1 MKKTEAVKLNRHL
14 AMLRAG
20 AAAVPLRVADV
31 DYNVD
36 TIIRTAEDASRKG
49 IQLLAFPEMSITGY
63 TIGDLVQQQILLDSA
78 KAGLSRLAKTTAKL
92 ELLIIVGLPLVVS
105 QRVYNCAAVI
115 GSGKVLGIVPKTF
128 LPNYKEFYEARHF
141 TPSREAD
148 TGFIEIDGHPVPFG
162 ADLLF
167 TVRGLESAVVG
178 VEICEDMWVPL
189 APHEYQALAG
199 ATVLV
204 NISASNEILGKSDW
218 RRTMVASESGRCL
231 AAECYVSAGID
242 ESSNDVVYAGHS
254 LIAENGVV
262 MRESRRFEESSL
274 IFADIDTER
283 LVHDRLTQ
291 TTFNDIERQRIP
303 FRFIEAEIKDIEA
316 AKIYNSMNPHPFV
329 PDDPARR
336 AERCREIFS
345 MQVAGLAKKL
355 TGSKNEKIVLGISGG
370 LDSTLALLVAVR
382 TMDGLKLSRKNIYAY
397 TMPGFGTTRRTRA
410 NAEKLCKEL
419 GVTFEIVDIKPSSE
433 SHLKDINHNFKDEDT
448 VFENVQARY
457 RTELLFNQANH
468 LRAIVLG
475 TGDLT
480 EIALGWATFSGD
492 HISHYH
498 VNCSVP
504 KTLVQY
510 LVKWVAESEPEKS
523 PVAGI
528 LFDIL
533 ATPITPEL
541 KRPNNG
547 RTEQLTEEIIG
558 PVELADFFLYPFI
571 RFGMR
576 PGKILYFANEI
587 NKEAGFCKK
596 YSLDELFKWEKT
608 FITRFFANQFKRTCM
623 PEGPKVGSVSLSPRG
638 DWRMP
643 SDAEAKVWLQ
653 DLELMYG
660 LLSSR

>member
-1 MKKTEAVKLNRHL
+1 MKNTEIVKLNRDL
-14 AMLRAG
+14 AMLRVG
-20 AAAVPLRVADV
+20 AAAVALRVADV
-31 DYNVD
+31 DFNIKS
-36 TIIRTAEDASRKG
+36 IISAAENASLKG
-49 IQLLAFPEMSITGY
+49 IQLLAFPEMAVTGY
-63 TIGDLVQQQILLDSA
+63 TIGDLVHQQILLDSA
-78 KAGLSRLAKTTAKL
+78 KAGLSRLAKDTAKL
-92 ELLIIVGLPLVVS
+92 EMLLIAGLPLIVD

-115 GSGKVLGIVPKTF
+115 GSGRILGVVPKAF

-148 TGFIEIDGHPVPFG
+148 NGFVEIGGDLVPFG
-162 ADLLF
+162 TDLLF
-167 TVRGLESAVVG
+167 AVRGLESAVVG

-204 NISASNEILGKSDW
+204 NISASNEILGKADW
-218 RRTMVASESGRCL
+218 RRTMIESESGRCL
-231 AAECYVSAGID
+231 AAQCYVSAGIN
-242 ESSNDVVYAGHS
+242 ESSNDVVYSGHS
-254 LIAENGVV
+254 LIAENGLILE
-262 MRESRRFEESSL
+262 ESRRFEESSL

-283 LVHDRLTQ
+283 LAHDRLTQ
-291 TTFNDIERQRIP
+291 TTFNDIERQRVA
-303 FRFIEAEIKDIEA
+303 FRYIEAEVKDIAA
-316 AKIYNSMNPHPFV
+316 AKLYNSMNPHPFV

-345 MQVAGLAKKL
+345 IQVAGLSQKL
-355 TGSKNEKIVLGISGG
+355 AGSKNERIVIGISGG
-370 LDSTLALLVAVR
+370 LDSTLALLVAVS

-397 TMPGFGTTRRTRA
+397 TLPGFGTTRRTKA
-410 NAEKLCKEL
+410 NAAKLCEEL
-419 GVTFEIVDIKPSSE
+419 GVSFDTIDIKPSSE
-433 SHLKDINHNFKDEDT
+433 QQLKDISHNFKDEDT

-457 RTELLFNQANH
+457 RTELLFNKANH

-492 HISHYH
+492 HMSHYH
-498 VNCSVP
+498 INCSVP

-510 LVKWVAESEPEKS
+510 LVRWVADSEPEKS

-528 LFDIL
+528 LLDIL
-533 ATPITPEL
+533 DTPITPEL

-547 RTEQLTEEIIG
+547 KTEQLTEEIIG

-576 PGKILYFANEI
+576 PGKILFFANEI
-587 NKEAGFCKK
+587 NKDKGFYRK
-596 YSLDELFKWEKT
+596 YTLDELYKWEKT
-608 FITRFFANQFKRTCM
+608 FLTRFFPNQFKRTCM

-643 SDAEAKVWLQ
+643 SDAAAGVWLD
-653 DLELMYG
+653 DLEKMYDRIK
-660 LLSSR
+660 S